1 MPTLPTMKIQTEVTD
16 ELKLIFLSA
25 PLSIYLL
32 MASDFKSRLQLLGSE
47 ITGFTQDK
55 LYSGFSFMKWYES
68 TKLES
73 ECYAKS
79 GSTLVWSVALL
90 FY

>member
-1 MPTLPTMKIQTEVTD
+1 MSKSVHQFKIKINNQLAHLFFFHLIYFPTPTLPTMKIQTEVTD

-55 LYSGFSFMKWYES
+55 LYSGFSCVK
-68 TKLES
+68 
-73 ECYAKS
+73 
-79 GSTLVWSVALL
+79 
-90 FY
+90 